1 MDALLIETEHFLTA
15 FYAIIDIDTFTC
27 RYCSAGHPPQM
38 LVRASGGVEL
48 LATTGFFVGMFEG
61 AEYEEAQIQLE
72 PGDRLALYTDG
83 LIETLDA
90 HGRQFGRENLARL
103 LTEYGQLSVQDV
115 TNSILSDLIVYMA
128 EPSFQ
133 DDVTVLIAEVMESL

>member
-83 LIETLDA
+83 LI
-90 HGRQFGRENLARL
+90 ARAVEAGVSL
-103 LTEYGQLSVQDV
+103 HLR
-115 TNSILSDLIVYMA
+115 SIFLQGLILIHSQKIPKKMVA
-128 EPSFQ
+128 E
-133 DDVTVLIAEVMESL
+133 LHMRNC